1 MSANALG
8 AFELGGNGSIKSIEL
23 NNNRLSY
30 FRVDKVNVVEKLWL
44 AYN

>member
-8 AFELGGNGSIKSIEL
+8 AFELGGNGSIKTIEL
-23 NNNRLSY
+23 NNNKLSG
-30 FRVDKVNVVEKLWL
+30 FKVGKGNVVEKLWL